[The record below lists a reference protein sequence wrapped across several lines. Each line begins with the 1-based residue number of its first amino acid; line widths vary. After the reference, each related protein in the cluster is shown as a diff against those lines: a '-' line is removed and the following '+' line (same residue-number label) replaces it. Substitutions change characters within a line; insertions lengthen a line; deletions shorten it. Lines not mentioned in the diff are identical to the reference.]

1 MKNNYVDNVFRFF
14 QLLKFRCPLVK
25 GEMGS
30 FLVIQSVFIE
40 YLLYIGPTTDP
51 CEVTKALME
60 VFLIVFKIVFLTHE
74 AFLDHLTL

>member
-40 YLLYIGPTTDP
+40 YLLYIGPNTDP

-60 VFLIVFKIVFLTHE
+60 VFLIVFKIVFKI
-74 AFLDHLTL
+74 F